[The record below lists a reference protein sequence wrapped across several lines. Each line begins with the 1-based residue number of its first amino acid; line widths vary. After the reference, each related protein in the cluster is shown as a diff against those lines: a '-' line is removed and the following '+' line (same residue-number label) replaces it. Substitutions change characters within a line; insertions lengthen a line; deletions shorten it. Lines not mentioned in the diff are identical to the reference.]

1 MTKAENA
8 IAAGAAKS
16 SSCSGGHDHAGHGP
30 HGHYADGKAKVRDP
44 VCGMTV
50 DPATSPHRFDYRGET
65 FHFCSAGCQTKFAA
79 DPTQYLDNAR
89 PKAAVPEG
97 TIYTCPMHP
106 QIRQAGPGNC
116 PICGMALE
124 PEMASLDAPPNP
136 ELADMTRRF
145 WIGLALSLPPVVLE
159 MGGHLIGGH
168 GLIDQTLSNWIQ
180 LVFATPVV
188 LWAGWPFFVRG
199 WQSLVTRNLNM
210 FTLIAMGTGVAYVY
224 SLIGTIAPD
233 IFPATFRGHGGAVA
247 VYFEAAAVITVL
259 VLLGQVLE
267 LRAREATSGAIKA
280 LLQLAPKTARRLA
293 EDGADHEVEIDSL
306 TVGDRLRVRPGEKV
320 PVDGVILEGRSSL
333 DESLVTG
340 ESMPV
345 TKEAGSKV
353 IAGTL
358 NQSGSFVMRADKVGR
373 DTLLSQ
379 IVKMVADAQ
388 RSRAPIQRLAD
399 QVAGWFVPAVIVVA
413 VIAFF
418 AWALFGPEPR
428 MAFGLV
434 AAVSVLIIACPCAL
448 GLATP
453 MSIMVGVGRGA
464 QAGVLIKNADALERM
479 EKVDTLVVDKTGT
492 LTEGKPRVVA
502 IVPATGFQ
510 EADILQLAA
519 SVERASEHPL
529 ADAIVRAAN
538 EKHLDL
544 SEVEE
549 FDAPTGKGATG
560 KVDGK
565 TILLGNSNFLTSL
578 NIETGSLNEQAERL
592 RGDGATVIQ
601 IAVDGRLAGLFAIAD
616 PVKAST
622 PDALRALAAEGIKVI
637 MLTGDNR
644 TTANA
649 VARKLGIADVEAEV
663 LPDQKSAVVTKLQ
676 KAGRIVAMAGDGVN
690 DAPALAAAG
699 VGIAMGTGTDVA
711 MESAGITLLK
721 GDLGGIV
728 RARRLSQATMGNIR
742 QNLFLAF
749 IYNAAGIPI
758 AAGILYPHFGLLLSP
773 IIAAAAMALSS
784 VSVVGNAL
792 RLRVT
797 RL

>member
-1 MTKAENA
+1 MA
-8 IAAGAAKS
+8 
-16 SSCSGGHDHAGHGP
+16 
-30 HGHYADGKAKVRDP
+30 
-44 VCGMTV
+44 V
-50 DPATSPHRFDYRGET
+50 DPAISQHRFDYRGDAY
-65 FHFCSAGCQTKFAA
+65 HFCSAGCQAKFAA
-79 DPTQYLDNAR
+79 DPKQYLDSGE
-89 PKAAVPEG
+89 PKVTVPEG

-106 QIRQAGPGNC
+106 QIRQNGPGNC
-116 PICGMALE
+116 PICGMTLE
-124 PEMASLDAPPNP
+124 PEVATLDAPPNP

-145 WIGLALSLPPVVLE
+145 WVGLALSLPPVVLE
-159 MGGHLIGGH
+159 MGGHLVGDH
-168 GLIDQTLSNWIQ
+168 GWVDQTLSNWIQ

-188 LWAGWPFFVRG
+188 GWAGWPFFVRG
-199 WQSLVTRNLNM
+199 WQSLLTRNLNM
-210 FTLIAMGTGVAYVY
+210 FTLIAMGVGVAYVY
-224 SLIGTIAPD
+224 SVVGTVLPES
-233 IFPATFRGHGGAVA
+233 FPATFRGPGGAVA
-247 VYFEAAAVITVL
+247 IYFEAAAVITVL

-280 LLQLAPKTARRLA
+280 LLQLAPKTARRIGD
-293 EDGADHEVEIDSL
+293 DGTDQEVQIESL
-306 TVGDRLRVRPGEKV
+306 KVDDKLRVRPGEKV

-345 TKEAGSKV
+345 TKEAGGKV

-358 NQSGSFVMRADKVGR
+358 NQSGGFVMRADKVGR

-379 IVKMVADAQ
+379 IVKMVAEAQ

-399 QVAGWFVPAVIVVA
+399 QVAGWFVPVVIVVA
-413 VIAFF
+413 LVAFGV
-418 AWALFGPEPR
+418 WAYFGPEPR

-464 QAGVLIKNADALERM
+464 QVGVLIKNAEALERM
-479 EKVDTLVVDKTGT
+479 EKIDTLVVDKTGT
-492 LTEGKPRVVA
+492 LTEGKPKVVS
-502 IVPATGFQ
+502 IVPAAGFD
-510 EADILQLAA
+510 ENEILRLAA

-529 ADAIVRAAN
+529 ADAIVRSAKERN
-538 EKHLDL
+538 LEL
-544 SEVEE
+544 SKVEE
-549 FDAPTGKGATG
+549 FDSPTGKGAAG

-565 TILLGNSNFLTSL
+565 LILLGNSKFLTSL
-578 NIETGSLNEQAERL
+578 GVRTQSLNADGERM
-592 RGDGATVIQ
+592 RADGATVIN
-601 IAVDGRLAGLFAIAD
+601 IAVDGKLAGLFAIAD
-616 PVKAST
+616 PVKQST
-622 PDALRALAAEGIKVI
+622 PAALKALAEEGVKVI
-637 MLTGDNR
+637 MLTGDNQ

-649 VARKLGIADVEAEV
+649 VARRLGITDVEAEV

-690 DAPALAAAG
+690 DAPALAAAEI
-699 VGIAMGTGTDVA
+699 GIAMGTGTDVA

-728 RARRLSQATMGNIR
+728 RARKLSEATMSNIR
-742 QNLFLAF
+742 QNLFFAF

-758 AAGILYPHFGLLLSP
+758 AAGILYPNFGILLSP

-784 VSVVGNAL
+784 ISVVGNAL
-792 RLRVT
+792 RLRVI